1 MQNNIFVEECSVRFG
16 DIDRSDT
23 LTVAAAFDFFQEA
36 AINHAEILGVGRDA
50 MKTTGQ
56 VWILSRMSVFME
68 RRPRF
73 GENITVRSWPRGT
86 HKLFAVRDYD
96 IRGADGKPAVRG
108 RSGWLILDL
117 EKRRPLRPQGVVEPL
132 PLNDGLDSLPG
143 AAAANEAP
151 PGLRPEFEGVP
162 SAPSSDPADRTNLTG
177 PADPTDL
184 SRTVRKAC
192 YSDIDYNGHMN
203 NTRYIQWIQDLF
215 APEILETAR
224 SVRLDINYLSEV
236 KPGERIELLLIP
248 KTPADF
254 ARPGG
259 YPDPLSAVFALEGR
273 RDTEAVFRAE
283 LYTGD

>member
-1 MQNNIFVEECSVRFG
+1 MQKNIFSEECSVRFG

-23 LTVAAAFDFFQEA
+23 LTIASAFDFFQEA

-56 VWILSRMSVFME
+56 VWILSRMSVFIE

-73 GENITVRSWPRGT
+73 GETVMVRSWPRGT

-96 IRGADGKPAVRG
+96 ICGTDGKPAVRG

-117 EKRRPLRPQGVVEPL
+117 EKRRPLRPQALVEPM
-132 PLNDGLDSLPG
+132 PRNEGLDSLPG
-143 AAAANEAP
+143 TSIDNEAP
-151 PGLRPEFEGVP
+151 PGLRPEFEAATPVK
-162 SAPSSDPADRTNLTG
+162 SVFR
-177 PADPTDL
+177 
-184 SRTVRKAC
+184 RAC

-215 APEILETAR
+215 EPEILENAR
-224 SVRLDINYLSEV
+224 SLRLDINYLSEV
-236 KPGERIELLLIP
+236 KPGETIALLFAP
-248 KTPADF
+248 KILDDPAGQGKYYPNPPSSGF
-254 ARPGG
+254 AI
-259 YPDPLSAVFALEGR
+259 EGR

-283 LYTGD
+283 LATGQAR

>member
-1 MQNNIFVEECSVRFG
+1 MQNNIFSENCPVRFG

-50 MKTTGQ
+50 MQTSGQ

-73 GENITVRSWPRGT
+73 GETITVRTWPRGT

-96 IRGADGKPAVRG
+96 ILGADGRPAVRG
-108 RSGWLILDL
+108 RSGWLIIDL
-117 EKRRPLRPQGVVEPL
+117 EKRRPLRPQAVVEPL

-143 AAAANEAP
+143 ASVDNEAP
-151 PGLRPEFEGVP
+151 PGLRPKFEGVP
-162 SAPSSDPADRTNLTG
+162 SASSFVPEELLTG
-177 PADPTDL
+177 V

-203 NTRYIQWIQDLF
+203 NARYIQWIQDLF
-215 APEILETAR
+215 PPEILENAR
-224 SVRLDINYLSEV
+224 GLRLDINYLSEV
-236 KPGERIELLLIP
+236 KHGESIELLFTRKIP
-248 KTPADF
+248 DDAQGKY
-254 ARPGG
+254 R
-259 YPDPLSAVFALEGR
+259 PDPLSAVFAVEGR
-273 RDTEAVFRAE
+273 RGTEAVFRAE
-283 LYTGD
+283 ICTGG